1 MRVLVAAVVFALVA
15 CGADAFSG
23 QGAPN
28 VRLLRRDGAR
38 GLNAAAE
45 PVSRRIAIRVAA
57 SVSGLAQLLAPQ
69 IASAIDFRKMIT
81 GEESEFF
88 WLSVPARSQQ
98 ESKKI
103 SSVLITSE
111 LTFGILPER
120 YI

>member
-1 MRVLVAAVVFALVA
+1 MHVLVAALVMALSA

-57 SVSGLAQLLAPQ
+57 SVSGLAQLAPQ
-69 IASAIDFRKMIT
+69 TASAIDFRKMIT
-81 GEESEFF
+81 GEESECF
-88 WLSVPARSQQ
+88 WL
-98 ESKKI
+98 
-103 SSVLITSE
+103 
-111 LTFGILPER
+111 
-120 YI
+120 

>member
-1 MRVLVAAVVFALVA
+1 MRVLVAALVMALSA

-69 IASAIDFRKMIT
+69 TASAIDFRKMIT
-81 GEESEFF
+81 GEESECF
-88 WLSVPARSQQ
+88 WL
-98 ESKKI
+98 
-103 SSVLITSE
+103 
-111 LTFGILPER
+111 
-120 YI
+120 